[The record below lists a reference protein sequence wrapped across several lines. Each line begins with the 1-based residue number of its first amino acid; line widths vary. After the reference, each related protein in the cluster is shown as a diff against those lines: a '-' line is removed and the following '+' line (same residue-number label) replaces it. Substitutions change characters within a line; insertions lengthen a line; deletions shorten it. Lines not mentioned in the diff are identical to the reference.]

1 MRYIFSLILLGAAFV
16 MIFFWARFLWQD
28 IQDLQQ
34 EKAAFA
40 SIITRITELRKARDD
55 LLQTY
60 NAIPQT
66 DIERIKKSL
75 PDTISA
81 GSLIVEMSNLTRANG
96 LLLRSIDVLPGGEER
111 GVIRAAR
118 PYESID
124 LSLKVSGPYRSFR
137 SFLENLEKSLRLVDV
152 TAISFVAGE
161 SDSYEFSLKAKTY
174 RQE

>member
-1 MRYIFSLILLGAAFV
+1 MRYIFSLILLGAAFA

-28 IQDLQQ
+28 IQILQQ
-34 EKAAFA
+34 KKAAFV
-40 SIITRITELRKARDD
+40 SVITRITELRKARNE

-60 NAIPQT
+60 NAISQT
-66 DIERIKKSL
+66 DVERIKKSL

-81 GSLIVEMSNLTRANG
+81 GSLIVEMSNLARVNG
-96 LLLRSIDVLPGGEER
+96 LLLKSIDVLPDGEER
-111 GVIRAAR
+111 GVIRG

-124 LSLKVSGPYRSFR
+124 LSLRVSGPYRSFR

-152 TAISFVAGE
+152 TAISFVASE

-174 RQE
+174 RQK